1 MHAISPNLA
10 KPQHKTHAIHKS
22 RSTLSYSLLFLPQ
35 RYRLVPVAQLT
46 RLVKTIY

>member
-1 MHAISPNLA
+1 MHCYKSESR
-10 KPQHKTHAIHKS
+10 KTAAQDPCDSQITFDFK
-22 RSTLSYSLLFLPQ
+22 YSLSFLPQ